1 MSGIILPG
9 QDKKPSSEGR
19 IEIAKGFSTPPRKDE
34 AAAAEPEAP
43 AADAPATGQPAEPA
57 APAGQAPRPRAQ
69 RGGQPEFAFPPRGV
83 QIRCPSCGNQYVA
96 PVFSIIDLG
105 INPELRGAL
114 LGGQINVAVCPNCG
128 TGGALGAPLLVH
140 DPEHQFLGVYMP
152 AQGGADDLQRQRV
165 IGDLTQ
171 ALMRRIPTEARKGYM
186 LTAQQYVDWQ
196 RFMEKL
202 WEFEGVTPEML
213 RKQRDQSALLQR
225 LIGLVDDEKALQL
238 VLERSTG
245 LIDRSFFAL
254 MDQVLIMARS
264 QGGGEEL
271 TKLQALRQKLLDTTE
286 AGKEVKAQQDKVR
299 GYLERLTPNSTR
311 EELVQVVVEAW
322 QDEDGRQIVGTLA
335 VATGLPLDY
344 QFLMALSERI
354 GQSQTPEERKQL
366 EDLRT
371 YLLEIQEQVRQQQQ
385 ESQAAVTQQA
395 QTILQEVLQ
404 ATDSEAVLRQYVDY
418 IDENFLAL
426 LAANIQQAERAK
438 ATGAVRRLQKIYE
451 QALGIFQEQLPED
464 LQLLNQLLSA
474 PDDGTVRQLLKDNR
488 AMLNRDFLDAV
499 TNLESEMR
507 GNGRTDIADRLK
519 TLRGQIALML

>member
-9 QDKKPSSEGR
+9 KDKKPASEGR
-19 IEIAKGFSTPPRKDE
+19 IEIAKGFSVPPRKEDQV
-34 AAAAEPEAP
+34 APAPEAP
-43 AADAPATGQPAEPA
+43 ETGQPADVAQPA
-57 APAGQAPRPRAQ
+57 AEAPRARSA

-83 QIRCPSCGNQYVA
+83 QIRCPSCGTNYA
-96 PVFSIIDLG
+96 TPVFSIIDLG
-105 INPELRGAL
+105 VNPELRGAL
-114 LGGQINVAVCPNCG
+114 LGGQVNVAVCPNCG

-152 AQGGADDLQRQRV
+152 AQAGADDLQRQRV

-171 ALMRRIPTEARKGYM
+171 ALMRRIPSEARKGYM

-225 LIGLVDDEKALQL
+225 LIGLADDDKALQL

-254 MDQVLIMARS
+254 LDQILIMARS

-271 TKLQALRQKLLDTTE
+271 TRLQTLRQKLLDSTE
-286 AGKEVKAQQDKVR
+286 AGQAVKAQQEKVR
-299 GYLERLTPNSTR
+299 SYLERMTPTSTR
-311 EELVQVVVEAW
+311 EQLVQVVVDAW
-322 QDEDGRQIVGTLA
+322 RDEDGRQIVGTLA
-335 VATGLPLDY
+335 VATGAPLDY

-354 GQSQTPEERKQL
+354 GESQTPEERKQL
-366 EDLRT
+366 EELRA
-371 YLLEIQEQVRQQQQ
+371 YLLEIQDQVRQQQQ
-385 ESQAAVTQQA
+385 DSQAAATQQLQA
-395 QTILQEVLQ
+395 VLQEVLQ
-404 ATDSEAVLRQYVDY
+404 ATDSEAALRENSEL
-418 IDENFLAL
+418 IDESFLAL

-451 QALGIFQEQLPED
+451 QALAIFQEQLPED
-464 LQLLNQLLSA
+464 LQLLNQLLAA
-474 PDDGTVRQLLKDNR
+474 PDETTVRQLLKDNR
-488 AMLNRDFLDAV
+488 GLLDREFLDAV
-499 TNLESEMR
+499 SGLETEMR
-507 GNGRTDIADRLK
+507 ANGRVDIADRLK